1 MCVGSYFLWSDH
13 EFENM
18 YVCGVWPS
26 VSSSPQYPVLSKF
39 ATAVVTLGL
48 YVYLCTLYNLDMLL
62 GKFRYICLGSRCS
75 PSLFL
80 LLSIPFPFHPLVS
93 SLFLPLFSLLL
104 SFRLPLLSSL
114 LSLIFFVLPPL
125 SQPSRTQQL
134 TSLPSMASSSQLCK
148 DPPSLLLHLVSCG

>member
-1 MCVGSYFLWSDH
+1 MSFNVARVCVGSYSLWSDR
-13 EFENM
+13 EFKNM

-48 YVYLCTLYNLDMLL
+48 YVYLCTLYDLDMLL
-62 GKFRYICLGSRCS
+62 GKFRYICLDSSYS

-80 LLSIPFPFHPLVS
+80 SPSILS
-93 SLFLPLFSLLL
+93 SLFLPLFSPI
-104 SFRLPLLSSL
+104 FPSL
-114 LSLIFFVLPPL
+114 LFILPPL
-125 SQPSRTQQL
+125 SHLSFSSRTQQL
-134 TSLPSMASSSQLCK
+134 TCLLSMGSSNQLCK